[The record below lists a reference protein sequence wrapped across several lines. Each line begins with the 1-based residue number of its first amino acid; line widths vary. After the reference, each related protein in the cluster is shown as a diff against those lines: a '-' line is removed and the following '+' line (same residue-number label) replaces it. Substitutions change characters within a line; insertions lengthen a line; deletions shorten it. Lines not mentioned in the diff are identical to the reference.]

1 MKENP
6 AVVPLSRSDAPT
18 LRQIVRPGR
27 PTLPRSHART
37 LPRTSRPLAVLA
49 LLFAAAPIAE
59 PSPSARLE
67 PSRLQAIDSHAA
79 QALKSGLPGAV
90 VFAGTRDGVVFRAA
104 YGHRQVAPVA
114 VKMEED
120 TIFDMASCSK
130 AVGATTGLMLMVEEG
145 KMTLDDPVS
154 KWIPKFTG
162 GGKENI
168 LIRDLASHV
177 SGLPAYTGSGDLL
190 KQYGP
195 GGNPDALIDRI
206 CGLKLQYE
214 TRKKWLYSCLNLITT
229 ARCVEN
235 AAGKS
240 IHDLVTERVYGP
252 LGMKDTGYRLT
263 RAQLERAA
271 PTREKGIL
279 TADGKLPESVGA
291 GPFVKDLIHDP
302 LAHFYTNA
310 EHCSG
315 NAGLFASGPDLAVFL
330 QMLVNR
336 GAYRGKRVLKAGT
349 IDLFTRVQTP
359 DGVGSTFG
367 IGWDTCT
374 GGTFCPKPGVPP
386 DQLAVCHTG
395 YTGTFVWADKNSGI
409 WATILTNRVHPAD
422 TAGPSRAVSALRA
435 AVVRTVIDACEAY
448 NPAVAESLAKKPA
461 PAPSGAGGDMPG
473 ENDEA
478 ERLLERARNYRSSRL
493 IGKAE
498 AVYREVLS
506 KFPGTPQAKEAEG
519 ALREM
524 GEAGPM

>member
-6 AVVPLSRSDAPT
+6 AAS
-18 LRQIVRPGR
+18 
-27 PTLPRSHART
+27 TLPRSDTPTLRRAR
-37 LPRTSRPLAVLA
+37 RPLAALA
-49 LLFAAAPIAE
+49 LFLAAARIAAAAP
-59 PSPSARLE
+59 SPRLD
-67 PSRLQAIDSHAA
+67 PDRLQAIAGHAA
-79 QALKSGLPGAV
+79 QALQSGLPGAV

-104 YGHRQVAPVA
+104 YGNRQVAPVA
-114 VKMEED
+114 VKMELD

-130 AVGATTGLMLMVEEG
+130 AVGATTGLMLMVEDG
-145 KMTLDDPVS
+145 KISLDDPVS

-162 GGKENI
+162 GGKEAI
-168 LIRDLASHV
+168 RIRDLATHT
-177 SGLPAYTGSGDLL
+177 SGLPSYTGSGDLL

-206 CGLKLQYE
+206 CGLNLEYA
-214 TRKKWLYSCLNLITT
+214 TGKKWLYSCLNFITT

-235 AAGKS
+235 AAGKCL
-240 IHDLVTERVYGP
+240 HDLDTERVYGP
-252 LGMKDTGYRLT
+252 LGMKDTGYRLS
-263 RAQLERAA
+263 RDQLRRAA
-271 PTREKGIL
+271 PTRANGIL
-279 TADGKLPESVGA
+279 TAEGKVPESVGA

-315 NAGLFASGPDLAVFL
+315 NAGLFATAPDLAIFL

-336 GAYRGKRVLKAGT
+336 GTYRGKRVLKAAT

-367 IGWDTCT
+367 YGWDTCT

-409 WATILTNRVHPAD
+409 WTTILTNRVHPAD
-422 TAGPSRAVSALRA
+422 TAGPSRAVGALRA

-448 NPAVAESLAKKPA
+448 NPAVAEAFTKKPA
-461 PAPSGAGGDMPG
+461 PAPAPAGAGGDMPG
-473 ENDEA
+473 ENEEA
-478 ERLLERARNYRSSRL
+478 DRLLSRARNYRSSRL

-498 AVYREVLS
+498 AAYREVVA
-506 KFPGTPQAKEAEG
+506 KFPGTPQAKEAAQ
-519 ALREM
+519 ALSELDA
-524 GEAGPM
+524 AGPR